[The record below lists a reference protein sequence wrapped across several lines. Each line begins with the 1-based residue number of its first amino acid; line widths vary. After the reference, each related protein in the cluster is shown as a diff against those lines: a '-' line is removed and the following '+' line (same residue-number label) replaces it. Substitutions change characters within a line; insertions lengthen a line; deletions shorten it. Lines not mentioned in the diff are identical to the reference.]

1 MKLYIAILISVAL
14 VWGVFAF
21 LMLVA
26 QFRVA
31 LGNSVSKA
39 TVAEITAAEAAY
51 YEQHQSARRVK
62 TRAQVWYRM
71 FRYLS
76 ALTIGG
82 MNFWFAIGVQYTQI
96 KLFVA
101 VVAVLVGLTTISFVR
116 VQQTDRQFKKV
127 LAAAEL
133 KLTLPEST
141 RLDVYSTWLAWMTM
155 ALMVVSMSGIVYV
168 LMVLG

>member
-14 VWGVFAF
+14 VWGVFAV

-39 TVAEITAAEAAY
+39 AVAKIKSVQAGY
-51 YEQHQSARRVK
+51 YEQHPSARRVK
-62 TRAQVWYRM
+62 AQAQGWYRM
-71 FRYLS
+71 FRFLS

-82 MNFWFAIGVQYTQI
+82 MSFWFATGVQYTQI
-96 KLFVA
+96 KLFVG
-101 VVAVLVGLTTISFVR
+101 VVVVLVGLTTISFVR
-116 VQQTDRQFKKV
+116 VQQTGRQFKKV

-133 KLTLPEST
+133 ELILPGST
-141 RLDVYSTWLAWMTM
+141 HLDIYSTWLAWMTM
-155 ALMVVSMSGIVYV
+155 VLMVVSMSGIVYV
-168 LMVLG
+168 LMVFE